1 MQDRWV
7 SYIYRYQEKK
17 RWENAGYIKVIRTSR
32 TDKEE
37 ARIDIGL
44 KLCKPL
50 MCRCRVYMIYGERE
64 LILLDELLVRPEEK
78 DVISLKK
85 TLPWKDFLKPNLTP
99 KDYDGMFFAVD
110 DGDSLMS
117 LWNDKEIDISELSV
131 GDTSSKIGLIPLPE
145 YLKMEE
151 KDGGANPD
159 KPEKSSLSEKLDKP
173 EKSSEPERS
182 SEPEKIDAKD
192 LVEQLMAESVKLPL
206 FIDSPLVEGVK
217 LVPQDIGR
225 LPMGNWKLGQNSF
238 LTHGYYRYKYI
249 MLGKLKLENRYAYV
263 IGVPG
268 VYTNKEKYLANMFG
282 FTVFVPVK
290 NADTKTGKFGYWVWE
305 VTKQ

>member
-7 SYIYRYQEKK
+7 SYIYRYKDGK

-32 TDKEE
+32 GNADE
-37 ARIDIGL
+37 ARVDIGL

-64 LILLDELLVRPEEK
+64 LFLLDELLVRPEER

-85 TLPWKDFLKPNLTP
+85 SFPWTDFLKTGFTP
-99 KDYDGMFFAVD
+99 KDYDGVFFAVD

-117 LWNDKEIDISELSV
+117 LWNDKDINISELSV
-131 GDTSSKIGLIPLPE
+131 GDASPKVGLIPLPE
-145 YLKMEE
+145 YLKMVEKDSVIEGDGQEYNLSDDLEGATDEE
-151 KDGGANPD
+151 KIESDSFVPPQNSVD
-159 KPEKSSLSEKLDKP
+159 
-173 EKSSEPERS
+173 
-182 SEPEKIDAKD
+182 
-192 LVEQLMAESVKLPL
+192 QLMT
-206 FIDSPLVEGVK
+206 EGVK
-217 LVPQDIGR
+217 LPIFVDSPFVDSVKLTPQDIGK

-249 MLGKLKLENRYAYV
+249 MLGKLKIDNKETCV

-290 NADTKTGKFGYWVWE
+290 NAEKKTGNFGYWVWE